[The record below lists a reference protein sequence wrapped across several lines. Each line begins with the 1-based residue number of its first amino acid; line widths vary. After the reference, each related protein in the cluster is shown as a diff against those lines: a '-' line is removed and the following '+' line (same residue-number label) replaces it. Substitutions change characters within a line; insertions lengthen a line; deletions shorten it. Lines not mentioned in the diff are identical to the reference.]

1 MSLFVPVSMNPTIT
15 DVLVLN
21 EDEVFTGLGL
31 ESVKKPQGFGRCY
44 LVVVASLSTSEIWN
58 SFWVTTLRQKK
69 SQISNGPPTGPKDV
83 NQNMIKGQRLFK
95 LQALCSHVVFHV
107 RLRPAALAAAL
118 VSDGSP
124 AAPERRHRLQPWLTG
139 VQRRPFLV
147 NWWQM
152 LASFG
157 ALTRSS
163 GRPPPFTRRGFQC
176 LWILKQFDC
185 FSLFCSHFRA
195 EVSGN

>member
-1 MSLFVPVSMNPTIT
+1 M
-15 DVLVLN
+15 
-21 EDEVFTGLGL
+21 
-31 ESVKKPQGFGRCY
+31 
-44 LVVVASLSTSEIWN
+44 STSEIRN

-83 NQNMIKGQRLFK
+83 DQNMIKGQSLFK

-107 RLRPAALAAAL
+107 RLRPAAQAAAL

-139 VQRRPFLV
+139 VQGRPFLV

-163 GRPPPFTRRGFQC
+163 GRLPPFTRRGFQC
-176 LWILKQFDC
+176 LWILKQSDC
-185 FSLFCSHFRA
+185 FSLFCIHFRA
-195 EVSGN
+195 EVSGNNLFVESPIKFGTGWGWFFLALSRLALLTSNLPPPPLCRWELKRCFWCD